1 MSKKKKKFKKFK
13 VKAKINQQLQE
24 LQRESKAP
32 SGPVEV
38 KTHEKI
44 EPKTIQKKETVQAV
58 SSSNITQYIFTDLK
72 KLAIVNA
79 VVFGLLATVSII
91 SLKTNLILKT
101 SELILKLLHIQ

>member
-24 LQRESKAP
+24 LQRESKIQTSPIAT
-32 SGPVEV
+32 

-44 EPKTIQKKETVQAV
+44 EPKAIQKKETTPVA
-58 SSSNITQYIFTDLK
+58 SSSNVTRYTFVDLK